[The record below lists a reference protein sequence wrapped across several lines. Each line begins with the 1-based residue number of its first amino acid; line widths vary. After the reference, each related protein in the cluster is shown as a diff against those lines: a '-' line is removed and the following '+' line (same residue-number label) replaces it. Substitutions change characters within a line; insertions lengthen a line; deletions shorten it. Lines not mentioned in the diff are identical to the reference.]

1 MDWLFWLAQ
10 PVRKPS
16 LEGTKH
22 RKGTAALVIVGAIL
36 FPILTGGCAEM
47 IQDEAIK
54 CRYCGTML
62 GTGHAPAPS
71 LRDAALPSGTPERS
85 GHPQSAARVVGVT
98 LAALLGLWVSYQMM
112 AGACEQTAVN
122 ETLAGTDNIGHFTLV
137 LMGLVLFGL
146 PIGFWVWMV
155 RRPGGG
161 PR

>member
-1 MDWLFWLAQ
+1 MKKC
-10 PVRKPS
+10 PY
-16 LEGTKH
+16 
-22 RKGTAALVIVGAIL
+22 
-36 FPILTGGCAEM
+36 CAEL

-54 CRYCGTML
+54 CRHCGSML
-62 GTGHAPAPS
+62 VNTANEGAPAPCS
-71 LRDAALPSGTPERS
+71 KSTSG
-85 GHPQSAARVVGVT
+85 SAGGMVGVT